1 SEVAAERHSKDD
13 GQPSTAIQLSNS
25 HAHAGLARYAKA
37 SVIAPVLCRGAGDA
51 CLPPFALPFEG
62 SGAPRNAEACEASD
76 GRPAKAARDT
86 LARRAAPAC
95 EKRERASRR
104 SARGVFQ
111 RRPRFRPAPLGAQAV
126 SQLLA
131 GSLSAPGRSPAPPE
145 HVLLLRARP
154 RAPPRSPRAGATGSC
169 PSRGIGQQWV
179 YDHIG

>member
-76 GRPAKAARDT
+76 GRLAKAARD
-86 LARRAAPAC
+86 AC
-95 EKRERASRR
+95 EACRPRLRSRERASRR
-104 SARGVFQ
+104 SARGVF
-111 RRPRFRPAPLGAQAV
+111 A
-126 SQLLA
+126 
-131 GSLSAPGRSPAPPE
+131 
-145 HVLLLRARP
+145 
-154 RAPPRSPRAGATGSC
+154 
-169 PSRGIGQQWV
+169 
-179 YDHIG
+179 